1 MNPSTALNSE
11 IGMVTDHEL
20 RMEALRLY
28 EENAALRATLAV
40 IVDTAGGF
48 VERQPTSA
56 INILQRIRE
65 LISTRH
71 PSGF

>member
-28 EENAALRATLAV
+28 EENAAFRA
-40 IVDTAGGF
+40 ID
-48 VERQPTSA
+48 
-56 INILQRIRE
+56 
-65 LISTRH
+65 
-71 PSGF
+71 